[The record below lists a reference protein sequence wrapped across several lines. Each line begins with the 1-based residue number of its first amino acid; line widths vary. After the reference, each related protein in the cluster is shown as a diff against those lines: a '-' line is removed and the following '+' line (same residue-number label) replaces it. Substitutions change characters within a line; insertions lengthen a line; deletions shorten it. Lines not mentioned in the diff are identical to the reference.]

1 LAELTVSTL
10 ILLFVFIATT
20 PLLYRVPRCPGKLP
34 GPGMPAGSPPIL
46 RAFAAAPGRLVYR

>member
-20 PLLYRVPRCPGKLP
+20 PLLFRVPAMPRKTPGARHA
-34 GPGMPAGSPPIL
+34 GGIPADPARL
-46 RAFAAAPGRLVYR
+46 RGGAGTSVFG